1 MLYSLMDLF
10 VTPALSSVPTFS
22 LLKMTSALVSLDLC
36 STQMFEVFL
45 KYCVVFTGDFGLAK
59 TLKADDLTSSVCLK
73 VSVIF
78 VYNLHLPLSAHL
90 TWVLLTKFY
99 TWRYLLPHFDNWL
112 YEIISYNGYDSHGF
126 YILLPLT
133 IGLQKWNFIMIILA
147 LL

>member
-78 VYNLHLPLSAHL
+78 VYNLHLPLSAHW
-90 TWVLLTKFY
+90 T
-99 TWRYLLPHFDNWL
+99 
-112 YEIISYNGYDSHGF
+112 
-126 YILLPLT
+126 
-133 IGLQKWNFIMIILA
+133 
-147 LL
+147 